1 MHDAR
6 DAEDRRLLE
15 TGDHKTLLAGYFH
28 PVRQRCLFRLR
39 DPDAADEVTQ
49 AVFLRLINELARGR
63 TYSVPFRVVVWKV
76 TGWTINEHW
85 AGKPLTVPLPEGWD
99 PAAPG
104 DDYAEWAGN
113 DDLATLLAGLPK
125 RQREVCELRYLEG
138 LEHDQIAD
146 ELGMK
151 RNAVDQALH
160 NAHAK
165 LKEALLGGG

>member
-15 TGDHKTLLAGYFH
+15 TGDTKRLWAGYFD
-28 PVRQRCLFRLR
+28 PVFQRCLFKLR
-39 DPDAADEVTQ
+39 NRDAADEVRQ
-49 AVFLRLINELARGR
+49 AVFVRLIDEHARGR
-63 TYSVPFRVVVWKV
+63 TYSVPYRVVVWKV
-76 TGWTINEHW
+76 TDWTVKEYY
-85 AGKPLTVPLPEGWD
+85 AGTPLTVPLPEGWD
-99 PAAPG
+99 PVAPG
-104 DDYAEWAGN
+104 DDHAEWAESH
-113 DDLATLLAGLPK
+113 DLATVLAGLPT

>member
-28 PVRQRCLFRLR
+28 PVRQRCLLRLR

-49 AVFLRLINELARGR
+49 AVFLRLISELARGR
-63 TYSVPFRVVVWKV
+63 AYSVPFRVVVWTI
-76 TGWTINEHW
+76 TGWTIKEHW

-104 DDYAEWAGN
+104 DDYAEWVGN
-113 DDLATLLAGLPK
+113 DGLATLLAGLPD
-125 RQREVCELRYLEG
+125 RQRQVCELRYLEG
-138 LEHDQIAD
+138 RDPEQIAD
-146 ELGMK
+146 ALGMK

-160 NAHAK
+160 NAHVK
-165 LKEALLGGG
+165 LKEALLRAA

>member
-6 DAEDRRLLE
+6 DAEDTRLLE

-39 DPDAADEVTQ
+39 DADAADEVTQ
-49 AVFLRLINELARGR
+49 AIFLRLATELARGR
-63 TYSVPFRVVVWKV
+63 AYSVPFRVVVWKI

-85 AGKPLTVPLPEGWD
+85 AGAPLTVPLPEGWD

-104 DDYAEWAGN
+104 DDFADWVGN
-113 DDLATLLAGLPK
+113 ESLTTLLAGLPE
-125 RQREVCELRYLEG
+125 RQRQVCEQRYLEG
-138 LEHDQIAD
+138 RDPEQIAD
-146 ELGMK
+146 ALGMK

-165 LKEALLGGG
+165 LREALLGAS